1 MLSVTFGDASNY
13 RTETLAF
20 EVVDFFGPYHII
32 LGRPC
37 YVKFMAIPNYGYL
50 KLKIPRPTR
59 VITVEAKTQR
69 AMDCE

>member
-13 RTETLAF
+13 RTETLTF
-20 EVVDFFGPYHII
+20 EVDDFFGPYHII

-37 YVKFMAIPNYGYL
+37 YIKFMTIPNYNYL